1 VENTINIL
9 LKCPE
14 TKRWRYQFLSAEW
27 LKIKEEVMYRKI
39 WGCNSITKL
48 RGLGKF
54 LYRARC
60 KWENEISNQG
70 GWSYCK

>member
-27 LKIKEEVMYRKI
+27 LTIKEEVVYRKI
-39 WGCNSITKL
+39 GGCNSIAIL

-54 LYRARC
+54 LYRVR
-60 KWENEISNQG
+60 
-70 GWSYCK
+70 